1 MKRVTIRYYLIIKW
15 LVLLLNCP
23 YCDSE
28 IDNEDDN
35 CCSKCGKSFEIESE
49 PEQISKVV
57 PMKQTDLLLASGL
70 LAMVSAAFIAS
81 IGYLGIYQ
89 YLALVDYY
97 GSTLA
102 SEFFGFLIF
111 GIIGILCA
119 VFAIV
124 GSVFILKRKNLKIS
138 IFGFIFPLVSVIAT
152 FIVIVQYQ
160 YGFTENTI
168 IFSEVSVFIL
178 SILCGALIYT
188 SRDEFK

>member
-1 MKRVTIRYYLIIKW
+1 MKRVTIRYYLINKW

-23 YCDSE
+23 YCDCE
-28 IDNEDDN
+28 IDSEDDT
-35 CCSKCGKSFEIESE
+35 CCSNCGKSFEIESE
-49 PEQISKVV
+49 HEQTSTSIPV
-57 PMKQTDLLLASGL
+57 KQTDLLLAGGL

-111 GIIGILCA
+111 GVIGILCA
-119 VFAIV
+119 VFTIV
-124 GSVFILKRKNLKIS
+124 GSIFILKRKNLKIS
-138 IFGFIFPLVSVIAT
+138 ILGFIFPLVSVIAT
-152 FIVIVQYQ
+152 FIIIVQYQ

-178 SILCGALIYT
+178 SILCGALIFT
-188 SRDEFK
+188 SKDEFK